1 MPAAISRNRS
11 FWKARTSSGSRRSLM
26 AVKPA
31 RSAKRTVA
39 GRRSSGSSSS
49 RVSAFATSR
58 GGEGAG
64 AGAGGGAPRL
74 VPQRGQKAKSAGDD
88 VPQEGH
94 VFGRGRPHFG
104 QKAKSGEASNPQP
117 AHVSMTG
124 RVYGGPSIRSD
135 GVPSGSTARG
145 YGQGR
150 APPPSGLRLR
160 RVGNRARVLRAE
172 RRPAQRPDTGQGSR
186 ELSEMDAVVGNPR
199 GEDVEARKPAEP
211 AVSSRSVER
220 LRLDATKEVETLL
233 ASLAKRRQGFRETHL
248 AIAAFFGPALG
259 LDPHEVTRPAHDH
272 AQAGAKVLG
281 LFVAQM
287 ANDLHRRPLAGG
299 RPGAGALGVE
309 TTEEAVEHPGHVPE
323 LSAGIREERRVHAL
337 TP

>member
-1 MPAAISRNRS
+1 MTASPTYFSTNPPYRSIPAAISRNRS

-49 RVSAFATSR
+49 RVSAFTASR

-64 AGAGGGAPRL
+64 AGVGGGAPRL

-160 RVGNRARVLRAE
+160 RVGNRARVLGAE

-199 GEDVEARKPAEP
+199 GDEIEAGEWTQA
-211 AVSSRSVER
+211 
-220 LRLDATKEVETLL
+220 
-233 ASLAKRRQGFRETHL
+233 AKRPRGCQSLQWLRRRRGEKTETVFPARAKGGQRLGQVRL
-248 AIAAFFGPALG
+248 AIPTLHRPALR
-259 LDPHEVTRPAHDH
+259 V
-272 AQAGAKVLG
+272 
-281 LFVAQM
+281 
-287 ANDLHRRPLAGG
+287 DLHELG
-299 RPGAGALGVE
+299 RSLQDDA
-309 TTEEAVEHPGHVPE
+309 HP
-323 LSAGIREERRVHAL
+323 SAEVFG
-337 TP
+337 